1 MILSFILSFYMLLIP
16 TLHNSSN
23 EISFDE
29 YFINKTMRIDY
40 FHIGDAKVEEIVIDY
55 IYQQGIWAGSIHNLI
70 DTFGIGSYEV
80 KVFDEDSSKLIFS
93 KGFNS
98 YFGEYKTT
106 NDAINGIKRAYH
118 ESLLIPY
125 PKSRIKV
132 EIESRDREN
141 ALKPLF
147 RRVVDPSN
155 IDIVQEKLQ
164 AGTTVYE
171 IQNKADHHQKV
182 DIAFIAE
189 GYTQE
194 EESKFRS
201 DVERF
206 TGVFFS
212 HEPFESNR
220 EHFNVYGVFKASTE
234 SGCDEPRQKNYKKTI
249 LNSSFN
255 ALGLER
261 YLLTEDNKS
270 LRDIAAHVPYDTLVI
285 MVNSKRYGGGGIYN
299 FYSICTVDNDLTDH
313 VFLHEFG
320 HSFAGLADEYYAS
333 TVAYNEF
340 YPKGVEPLEPNITAL
355 LNPKNVKW
363 KELLHPGIA
372 IPTPWQKKVY
382 DRMNQEFQKKRAEC
396 RAKIIQLKKNGATQE
411 EIEKVKQLLVQLEK
425 KHKKD
430 INDFFTN
437 NPFKDKV
444 GVFEG
449 AGYSSEGLYRP
460 MLDCIMFRTGV
471 MSYCRVCERAVI
483 RTIEHY
489 TQ

>member
-1 MILSFILSFYMLLIP
+1 MLLIP
-16 TLHNSSN
+16 PLHNSPN
-23 EISFDE
+23 EITFDE

-40 FHIGDAKVEEIVIDY
+40 FHVGDDKVEEVVLDQV
-55 IYQQGIWAGSIHNLI
+55 YQQGIWAGSIHNLI
-70 DTFGIGSYEV
+70 DTFGISSYEV

-106 NDAINGIKRAYH
+106 NDAINGIKRVYH

-132 EIESRDREN
+132 EIKSRDREN
-141 ALKPLF
+141 VLKPLF
-147 RRVVDPSN
+147 CCVVDPSS
-155 IDIVQEKLQ
+155 IDIIQEKLQ
-164 AGTTVYE
+164 AGVTVYE
-171 IQNKADHHQKV
+171 IQKKGDTHQKV
-182 DIAFIAE
+182 DVAFIAE

-201 DVERF
+201 DVEHF
-206 TGVFFS
+206 ASVFFS
-212 HEPFESNR
+212 HEPFESNK
-220 EHFNVYGVFKASTE
+220 EHFNIYGVFKASTE
-234 SGCDEPRQKNYKKTI
+234 SGTDEPRQKIYKKTI

-299 FYSICTVDNDLTDH
+299 LYCICTVDNDSTDH

-355 LNPKNVKW
+355 LNPENVKW
-363 KELLHPGIA
+363 KALLHPGIA

-396 RAKIIQLKKNGATQE
+396 RAKIVQLKKNGATQE
-411 EIEKVKQLLVQLEK
+411 EIEKLMQSLGQLEK

-437 NPFKDKV
+437 NPFEDKV

-471 MSYCRVCERAVI
+471 MSYCRVCERALI
-483 RTIEHY
+483 RAIEHY